1 MSEFMEIISLKTEL
15 KIWRVF
21 LTKVYKVIEI
31 KEKNSEITLNIKM
44 KYKKYLNMISI
55 FFISQKYFFNFYST
69 LNKIWVII
77 ILTFNGTEIKEK
89 NTVFYH
95 LKKLQYESGKIYNKF
110 KIGKHKIIFKIKNET
125 IIFDMCN

>member
-55 FFISQKYFFNFYST
+55 FFISQNYFFNFYST

-125 IIFDMCN
+125 IIFDICN

>member
-1 MSEFMEIISLKTEL
+1 MSEFMEILSLKTEF

-55 FFISQKYFFNFYST
+55 FFISQNYFFNFYST
-69 LNKIWVII
+69 LNKIWLII

>member
-55 FFISQKYFFNFYST
+55 FFISQNYFFNFYST

-77 ILTFNGTEIKEK
+77 ILTFNGI
-89 NTVFYH
+89 
-95 LKKLQYESGKIYNKF
+95 
-110 KIGKHKIIFKIKNET
+110 
-125 IIFDMCN
+125 

>member
-1 MSEFMEIISLKTEL
+1 MSEFMEILSLKTEF

-55 FFISQKYFFNFYST
+55 FFISQNYFFNFYST

-125 IIFDMCN
+125 IIFDICN

>member
-55 FFISQKYFFNFYST
+55 FFISQNYFFNFYST

>member
-55 FFISQKYFFNFYST
+55 FFISQNYFFNFYST

-95 LKKLQYESGKIYNKF
+95 LKKLQYESGKIYNKL
-110 KIGKHKIIFKIKNET
+110 KKRKHKIIFKIKNET

>member
-1 MSEFMEIISLKTEL
+1 MSEFMEILSLKTEF

-21 LTKVYKVIEI
+21 LTKVYKVVEI

-55 FFISQKYFFNFYST
+55 FFISQNYFFNFYST

>member
-1 MSEFMEIISLKTEL
+1 MEIISLKTEL

-55 FFISQKYFFNFYST
+55 FFISQNYFFNFYST

-125 IIFDMCN
+125 IIFDICN

>member
-1 MSEFMEIISLKTEL
+1 MSEFMEILSLKTEF

-55 FFISQKYFFNFYST
+55 FFISQNYFFNFYST

>member
-31 KEKNSEITLNIKM
+31 KEKNNEITLNIKM

-55 FFISQKYFFNFYST
+55 FFISQNYFFNFYFT
-69 LNKIWVII
+69 YDL
-77 ILTFNGTEIKEK
+77 
-89 NTVFYH
+89 
-95 LKKLQYESGKIYNKF
+95 
-110 KIGKHKIIFKIKNET
+110 
-125 IIFDMCN
+125 

>member
-1 MSEFMEIISLKTEL
+1 MSEFMEILSLKTEF

-55 FFISQKYFFNFYST
+55 FFISQNYFFNFYST

-110 KIGKHKIIFKIKNET
+110 KIGKHKIIFKIKGLE
-125 IIFDMCN
+125 

>member
-1 MSEFMEIISLKTEL
+1 MSEFMEILSLKTEF

-55 FFISQKYFFNFYST
+55 FLF
-69 LNKIWVII
+69 L
-77 ILTFNGTEIKEK
+77 
-89 NTVFYH
+89 
-95 LKKLQYESGKIYNKF
+95 
-110 KIGKHKIIFKIKNET
+110 KIIFL
-125 IIFDMCN
+125 IFIAL